1 MRILLVT
8 PSYFPITGGSEVLTR
23 ILATELNETG
33 IHADV
38 MTFNMD
44 RKWHPKW
51 KKEIIKD
58 GKIDVFRMPA
68 CNPLPNKG
76 NPLPNLLRI
85 NVLLSLTFLRNLQTY
100 DIIHFIGEADLTFP
114 ILSSFV
120 DRPKLLHCVGI
131 FRFGGMYRY
140 YTHNRPF
147 LLRLFRRYFPNLAD
161 LYVISSHEEEKLLI
175 DLGIPED
182 KVLILPLGVET
193 EIFHPSVDRKI
204 HNMVLFVGRIDRIKG
219 LHILLKALQY
229 ISTPIEVVIIGP
241 RWDEA
246 YAKEVEEMS
255 KTINRGK
262 KHKVEFLGPLNR
274 EDLVPWYQKASVLV
288 CPYLYETHSNVVREA
303 LACGTPVISTG
314 THISNAEPDGI
325 LLTRKDPKDLART
338 IEKMLQD
345 RQLREEYAVTGR
357 RYIETH
363 LSWKTIVRNLVDA
376 YKGMYERT

>member
-1 MRILLVT
+1 LKILLVT

-23 ILATELNETG
+23 ILAAELNETG

-38 MTFNMD
+38 MTFNMN

-51 KKEIIKD
+51 KKETIKE
-58 GKIDVFRMPA
+58 GKMDVFRTPA
-68 CNPLPNKG
+68 CNPLPDML
-76 NPLPNLLRI
+76 NPLPNLFRI
-85 NVLLSLTFLRNLQTY
+85 HVLPSLTFLRNLQNY

-140 YTHNRPF
+140 YTHDRPF

-161 LYVISSHEEEKLLI
+161 LYVISSHEEEELLI

-182 KVLILPLGVET
+182 RVLILPLGVET
-193 EIFHPSVDRKI
+193 EIFHPSVEKKI
-204 HNMVLFVGRIDRIKG
+204 QNMVLFVGRIDRIKG
-219 LHILLKALQY
+219 LHILLEALQY
-229 ISTPIEVVIIGP
+229 ISTPIEVVIIGS

-246 YAKEVEEMS
+246 YAEEVEGMS
-255 KTINRGK
+255 KTINCGK
-262 KHKVEFLGPLNR
+262 KHAVKFLGSLNR

-288 CPYLYETHSNVVREA
+288 CPYLFETHSNVVREA

-314 THISNAEPDGI
+314 THMSNVEPDGI
-325 LLTRKDPKDLART
+325 LLTRKDPEDLARA
-338 IEKMLQD
+338 IEKMMQD
-345 RQLREEYAVTGR
+345 RQLREEYGATGR
-357 RYIETH
+357 RFIVTH
-363 LSWKTIVRNLVDA
+363 RSWKAIVRNLVDA
-376 YKGMYERT
+376 YKGMSKRA